1 MEGILYGYIR
11 LSLALQLYKMAA
23 TTDPDLSCILPSVQ
37 DVLSAFKSSGSFDDL
52 RQSCLE
58 EIQVNVSYQ

>member
-1 MEGILYGYIR
+1 MEAILYGYTR
-11 LSLALQLYKMAA
+11 LIGLRCNSKMAA
-23 TTDPDLSCILPSVQ
+23 TTDSDLSCILPSVQ

-58 EIQVNVSYQ
+58 EIQINVSYQ